1 MGVAHIPHTLHLRIN
16 YHPGRTHTR
25 GMKRVSIKG
34 SGDVEDEEA
43 VLELAQQQRYA
54 RLQLIGVI
62 VTFGAIVGALRI
74 GRRVTN

>member
-1 MGVAHIPHTLHLRIN
+1 
-16 YHPGRTHTR
+16 
-25 GMKRVSIKG
+25 MKRVSIKG

>member
-1 MGVAHIPHTLHLRIN
+1 
-16 YHPGRTHTR
+16 
-25 GMKRVSIKG
+25 MKRVSIKG

-74 GRRVTN
+74 APYLWRVITN